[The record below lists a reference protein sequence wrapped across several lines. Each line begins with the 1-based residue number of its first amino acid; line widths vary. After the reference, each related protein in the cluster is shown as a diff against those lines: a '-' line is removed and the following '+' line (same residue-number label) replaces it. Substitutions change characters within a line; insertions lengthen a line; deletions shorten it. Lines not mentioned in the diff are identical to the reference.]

1 MCGFSLPWN
10 STYFPARRNFRNSYN
25 SPLGDKTLEK
35 FWTRWK
41 NVCRADLLSIL
52 KLLNLLVQPGRS
64 GALWFLVETILWV
77 AVVIAKSKIQDTQ
90 NEHCELLQSW
100 DLILF
105 WTHFSL
111 ILCLFYPMIQ
121 WWHIQTIY
129 VQLTLFLQTR
139 SDAIASIPSRG
150 WESLGTGEGWRVAI
164 LAAAQSIAT
173 ARLWQANQ
181 WAEGREVADRSTTIQ
196 SSFGHASLHNS
207 HDNT

>member
-150 WESLGTGEGWRVAI
+150 WESLGTGEGVA
-164 LAAAQSIAT
+164 
-173 ARLWQANQ
+173 
-181 WAEGREVADRSTTIQ
+181 GRDPSCSPV
-196 SSFGHASLHNS
+196 NS
-207 HDNT
+207 HCQALTGESMSWGKRGSGQIDNNTEQFRTCQLT